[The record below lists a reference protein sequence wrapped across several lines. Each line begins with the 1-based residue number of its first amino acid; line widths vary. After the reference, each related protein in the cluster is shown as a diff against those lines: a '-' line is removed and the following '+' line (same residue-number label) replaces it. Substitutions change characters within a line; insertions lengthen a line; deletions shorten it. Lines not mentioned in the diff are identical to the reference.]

1 VNDPGHPQSLV
12 LVGYRGTGKSTVGR
26 ILAERLGLAFADA
39 DVELEALAGR
49 PIPAI
54 FAEQGEAAFRDWEE
68 RVLSDL
74 CTRRGAVLATGG
86 GVVLRERNRSL
97 IRSFGFVVWLTAD
110 PEVLAARLRA
120 DPRGLANRPSLTAE
134 GTLGEIARVLGE
146 RTHLYRAVAHAIVDT
161 NQRTPAQTAEAI
173 LELWPRP

>member
-1 VNDPGHPQSLV
+1 MNSPDHPQSLV

-39 DVELEALAGR
+39 DVELEALVGR

-74 CTRRGAVLATGG
+74 CARPGTVVATGG
-86 GVVLRERNRSL
+86 GVVLRERNRIL
-97 IRSFGFVVWLTAD
+97 IKSFGFVAWLTAD
-110 PEVLAARLRA
+110 PEVLAGRLLA
-120 DPRGLANRPSLTAE
+120 DPGGLANRPSLTAV
-134 GTLGEIARVLGE
+134 GTLGEIARVLEE
-146 RTHLYRAVAHAIVDT
+146 RTPLYRMVADAIVDT
-161 NQRTPAQTAEAI
+161 NQKTPAQTAEAV
-173 LELWPRP
+173 LDLWPHS